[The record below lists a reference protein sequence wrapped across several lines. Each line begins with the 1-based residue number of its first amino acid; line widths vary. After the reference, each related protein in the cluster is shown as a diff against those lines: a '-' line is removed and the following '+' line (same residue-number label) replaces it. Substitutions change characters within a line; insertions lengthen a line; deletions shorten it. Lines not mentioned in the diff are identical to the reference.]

1 MRTIFMAA
9 FTGALVAAVGLN
21 TAVAQGYY
29 DDAVYRL
36 VAGHGSWEELKVWA
50 DKGYGDAIAKGLS
63 HRIADEFRAGA
74 TAPSA
79 ETRQALEQASAIL
92 RNRSI
97 SALLAA
103 LPIIGPKHA
112 YWDGDALPALLERV
126 QAGDS
131 SAISLACRLA
141 ALPGETMGTPID
153 SCHAGVRLGQADA
166 MVALAI
172 LYHGRPD
179 DFDNGF
185 EQKAMETLKVSPS
198 RAKAIAFYRKA
209 AAQGHPIA
217 QARLAHLMAI
227 GGGMNKDDAK
237 ARRLA
242 ALAAEQGNAEGRAV
256 LGLLLLQGRGGA
268 PEPDTARA
276 LLIQAARSGN
286 RMAQL
291 TLATLSL
298 HGQGTPLDFT
308 EALTWVHLAAT
319 SQRGDPPRTE
329 ADPLLLEP
337 MERTRGHATFVGNAA
352 IDLDAR
358 IRAAQLRKELAD
370 SGEWP
375 LVDPIPTA
383 FPPQK

>member
-1 MRTIFMAA
+1 M
-9 FTGALVAAVGLN
+9 
-21 TAVAQGYY
+21 
-29 DDAVYRL
+29 
-36 VAGHGSWEELKVWA
+36 
-50 DKGYGDAIAKGLS
+50 
-63 HRIADEFRAGA
+63 
-74 TAPSA
+74 
-79 ETRQALEQASAIL
+79 
-92 RNRSI
+92 
-97 SALLAA
+97 
-103 LPIIGPKHA
+103 
-112 YWDGDALPALLERV
+112 PALLERV
-126 QAGDS
+126 RAGES

-153 SCHAGVRLGQADA
+153 TCHAGVRLGMADA
-166 MVALAI
+166 MVALAV

-185 EQKAMETLKVSPS
+185 EKKAAEILKVSPS
-198 RAKAIAFYRKA
+198 RAKAIALYRTA

-217 QARLAHLMAI
+217 QARLAHLMAV
-227 GGGMNKDDAK
+227 GDGMGKDDVE
-237 ARRLA
+237 ARRFA
-242 ALAAEQGNAEGRAV
+242 TLAAEQGTAEGRAV

-268 PEPDTARA
+268 PEPEKART

-298 HGQGTPLDFT
+298 HGQDTPLDFT
-308 EALTWVHLAAT
+308 DALTWVYLSTT
-319 SQRGDPPRTE
+319 SRRGDPPRAE
-329 ADPLLLEP
+329 ADPLLLKP
-337 MERTRGHATFVGNAA
+337 MERIRGHAAFVGNAA

-375 LVDPIPTA
+375 LVDPIPAA

>member
-1 MRTIFMAA
+1 MTVFA
-9 FTGALVAAVGLN
+9 GVLVAATGVN
-21 TAVAQGYY
+21 MVAAQGFY

-36 VAGHGSWEELKVWA
+36 AAGRGSWQELDAWA

-63 HRIADEFRAGA
+63 HRIASEFRAGA

-103 LPIIGPKHA
+103 LPIIGSTHA

-126 QAGDS
+126 RAGDRF
-131 SAISLACRLA
+131 AISLACRLA
-141 ALPGETMGTPID
+141 ALPGESMGTPID
-153 SCHAGVRLGQADA
+153 TCRTGVRLGMADA

-172 LYHGRPD
+172 LHHRRPD

-185 EQKAMETLKVSPS
+185 EKKAAETLKVSQS
-198 RAKAIAFYRKA
+198 RAEAITLYRTAVAK
-209 AAQGHPIA
+209 GHPVA
-217 QARLAHLMAI
+217 LARLAHLTAI
-227 GGGMNKDDAK
+227 GGGVSKDDVE

-242 ALAAEQGNAEGRAV
+242 TLAAEQGNAEGRTV

-268 PEPDTARA
+268 PEPERARA

-298 HGQGTPLDFT
+298 HGQGAPLDFT
-308 EALTWVHLAAT
+308 DALTWVHLAAT
-319 SQRGDPPRTE
+319 SQRGDPPRAE
-329 ADPLLLEP
+329 ADRLLLEP
-337 MERTRGHATFVGNAA
+337 MERTRSHAAFIGNVA

-375 LVDPIPTA
+375 LVDPIPAA
-383 FPPQK
+383 FPPQR

>member
-1 MRTIFMAA
+1 MRSQAA
-9 FTGALVAAVGLN
+9 ITLWLIIGPFLLASSAR
-21 TAVAQGYY
+21 AQDFY

-36 VAGHGSWEELKVWA
+36 VAGHGSWEDLKVWA

-74 TAPSA
+74 TAPSV

-92 RNRSI
+92 QNRSI

-126 QAGDS
+126 QAGDR
-131 SAISLACRLA
+131 SAVSLACRLV

-153 SCHAGVRLGQADA
+153 TCRVGVRLGMADA

-185 EQKAMETLKVSPS
+185 EKKAVETLKVSPS
-198 RAKAIAFYRKA
+198 RAKAIALYRTA
-209 AAQGHPIA
+209 AAQGHPVA
-217 QARLAHLMAI
+217 LARLAHLTAV
-227 GGGMNKDDAK
+227 GGGVSKDDVE

-242 ALAAEQGNAEGRAV
+242 TLAAEQGNAEGRAL

-268 PEPDTARA
+268 PEPDRARA

-298 HGQGTPLDFT
+298 HGQGTLLDFT
-308 EALTWVHLAAT
+308 DALTWVHLAAT
-319 SQRGDPPRTE
+319 SQRGDPPRAE

-337 MERTRGHATFVGNAA
+337 MERTRGHAAFVGNAA

-358 IRAAQLRKELAD
+358 IRAAQLRRELAD
-370 SGEWP
+370 SDEWP
-375 LVDPIPTA
+375 LVNPIPAA

>member
-1 MRTIFMAA
+1 MRVVTITLLASI
-9 FTGALVAAVGLN
+9 LVAGSNVHP
-21 TAVAQGYY
+21 VAAQVFYE
-29 DDAVYRL
+29 DAVYRL
-36 VAGHGSWEELKVWA
+36 VAGHGSWEELRVWA
-50 DKGYGDAIAKGLS
+50 DKGYGEAVAKGLS

-103 LPIIGPKHA
+103 LPIIGPTHA
-112 YWDGDALPALLERV
+112 YWDGDALPALLDRV
-126 QAGDS
+126 RAGDR

-153 SCHAGVRLGQADA
+153 TCHAGVRLGLADA

-179 DFDNGF
+179 DFDSGF
-185 EQKAMETLKVSPS
+185 EKKAADILKVSPS
-198 RAKAIAFYRKA
+198 RAKAVTLYRTA
-209 AAQGHPIA
+209 ATQGHPIA

-227 GGGMNKDDAK
+227 GGSMSKDDTE

-242 ALAAEQGNAEGRAV
+242 ALAAEQGNAEGCAV

-268 PEPDTARA
+268 PEPDRARA

-308 EALTWVHLAAT
+308 DALAWVHLAAT
-319 SQRGDPPRTE
+319 SQRGDPPRAET
-329 ADPLLLEP
+329 DPLLLEP
-337 MERTRGHATFVGNAA
+337 MERTRSHAAFVGNAA

-358 IRAAQLRKELAD
+358 IRATQLRKELTD

-375 LVDPIPTA
+375 LVDPIPAA
-383 FPPQK
+383 FPPRE